1 MKIYTYSGCDTCRRA
16 LKWLR
21 AHGLSFEEVPIRQT
35 PPSPAEL
42 KRMLGAYAGQWIK
55 LFNVAGGDYR
65 QLGLKDR
72 LGQMDDGARLAL
84 LAGNGNLV
92 KRPFVI
98 GPKILLVGF
107 DEGIWS
113 EAVAKSAE

>member
-1 MKIYTYSGCDTCRRA
+1 
-16 LKWLR
+16 
-21 AHGLSFEEVPIRQT
+21 
-35 PPSPAEL
+35 
-42 KRMLGAYAGQWIK
+42 
-55 LFNVAGGDYR
+55 
-65 QLGLKDR
+65 
-72 LGQMDDGARLAL
+72 
-84 LAGNGNLV
+84 V